1 MKISRIILIIVLF
14 VVFFEIGLFSS
25 YTIVNA
31 EVPNPN
37 ELIEMQIDAVR
48 SFFSPD
54 NVGGLLIKDPDAIN
68 VTNRYDL
75 ADKLADKAEVDGVNV
90 ENMTI
95 TTSDDTDN
103 DPFNTTV
110 TAFGYSTP
118 KGNSNSIVI
127 SGEPDYK
134 ISASVNIIHSIDG
147 YEADLDTL
155 NIESILKVYD
165 SNDAKQGNY
174 TTYDS
179 GPSGSSQSYSY
190 SSDSSS
196 SGNTYISSGSSSS
209 SSSSSSSD
217 SGSSYYSESTT
228 YDDGA
233 SSSGGSSQASTS
245 ESSGDVVIN
254 LLNPIFLLFN
264 H

>member
-1 MKISRIILIIVLF
+1 MKISRILLIIVLF

-31 EVPNPN
+31 EVPNPS
-37 ELIEMQIDAVR
+37 ELIEMQVGAVT

-54 NVGGLLIKDPDAIN
+54 NVGGLLIKDPDEIN
-68 VTNRYDL
+68 VTNRFDL
-75 ADKLADKAEVDGVNV
+75 ADKLAEKAEVDGVNV

-103 DPFNTTV
+103 EPFNATV

-118 KGNSNSIVI
+118 KGNSSSIVI

-155 NIESILKVYD
+155 KIESILKVYD
-165 SNDAKQGNY
+165 SNDVKSSNY
-174 TTYDS
+174 SSYDS

-190 SSDSSS
+190 SGSSSS
-196 SGNTYISSGSSSS
+196 SGNTYISSDSGSSSS
-209 SSSSSSSD
+209 Q
-217 SGSSYYSESTT
+217 SSYSGGSTT

-233 SSSGGSSQASTS
+233 SSSGGSS
-245 ESSGDVVIN
+245 ESSSSGSGSGSSSEVVIN
-254 LLNPIFLLFN
+254 LLGPIFSFIY
-264 H
+264 